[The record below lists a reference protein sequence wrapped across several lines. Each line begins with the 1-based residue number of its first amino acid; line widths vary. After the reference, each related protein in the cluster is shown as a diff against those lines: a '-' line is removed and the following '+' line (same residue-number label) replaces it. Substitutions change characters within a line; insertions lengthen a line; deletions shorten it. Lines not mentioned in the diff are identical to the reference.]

1 MSNLTTIHFM
11 LLATLGAFIHVAD
24 LKVSYNYRHYNPT
37 GKGLQ
42 RHSPTYSTNEAITI
56 PPTRNSHHSRAGVSS
71 VAANFYSR

>member
-42 RHSPTYSTNEAITI
+42 RY
-56 PPTRNSHHSRAGVSS
+56 
-71 VAANFYSR
+71 